1 MQRFANRIAL
11 VTGGASGIGAAC
23 AARIVAEGGT
33 VAIADLPGAD
43 RDALATGM
51 GAAFVPLNVTD
62 EGGWSA
68 VVADLVDRHGRV
80 DVLVNAAGIEGDVVN
95 GALEDT
101 TLEEWRRV
109 LSVNLDGT
117 FLGCRTIMPVMKAQG
132 EGAIV
137 NVSSLGSYY
146 PTVQGVAYGASKGA
160 VTQLTKSV
168 ALEGARDGRRI
179 RCNSVHPG
187 MMATR
192 MLDSIFTQM
201 SARTAHQEDPQT
213 LTAAARIPLG
223 RAGTAE
229 EAAGVIT
236 FLASDE
242 ASYVTGSEY
251 VVDGGWKLQR

>member
-1 MQRFANRIAL
+1 MSRFENRVAL
-11 VTGGASGIGAAC
+11 ITGGARGIGAAT
-23 AARIVAEGGT
+23 AARIAAEGGT
-33 VAIADLPGAD
+33 VAIADLPGAEAE
-43 RDALATGM
+43 ALAADLG
-51 GAAFVPLNVTD
+51 GSFVALDVTD
-62 EGGWSA
+62 EAGWREA
-68 VVADLVDRHGRV
+68 VAGLSERHGRI
-80 DVLVNAAGIEGDVVN
+80 DVLVNAAGIEGDVVK
-95 GALEDT
+95 GSLEDT

-117 FLGCRTIMPVMKAQG
+117 FLGCRTIMPVMKVRG

-192 MLDSIFTQM
+192 MLDRIVTGM
-201 SARTAHQEDPQT
+201 GERTGNREDPQA
-213 LTAAARIPLG
+213 LSPAARIPLG
-223 RAGTAE
+223 RAGQAE
-229 EAAGVIT
+229 EAASVIA
-236 FLASDE
+236 FLASRE